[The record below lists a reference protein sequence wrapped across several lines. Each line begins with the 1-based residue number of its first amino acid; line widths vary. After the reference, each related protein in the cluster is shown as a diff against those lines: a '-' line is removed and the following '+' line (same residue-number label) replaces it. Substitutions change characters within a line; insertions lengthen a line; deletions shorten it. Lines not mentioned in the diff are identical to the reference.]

1 MKTTINL
8 DDDLLKLVKL
18 KALDKDI
25 TMTELITKYI
35 KYGLTNDNKIVKLKL
50 NKDYDRYKRK
60 LNK

>member
-18 KALDKDI
+18 KAIDNNI
-25 TMTELITKYI
+25 TMTDLITSYL
-35 KYGLTNDNKIVKLKL
+35 KYGLTNHNKISNLKL
-50 NKDYDRYKRK
+50 NKDYTRYKRK

>member
-18 KALDKDI
+18 KAIDNDI
-25 TMTELITKYI
+25 TMTDLITSYL
-35 KYGLTNDNKIVKLKL
+35 KYGLTNHNKISKLKL
-50 NKDYDRYKRK
+50 NKDYARYKKR